1 MIWKRV
7 IVAWMTLLA
16 LVLASA
22 GASARTDVGAKPHV
36 GAIDVV
42 AAICI
47 EAHGLASVGGH
58 QENWLSTTTETSDV
72 PDAARG
78 ASGILARSE
87 AAGGHLIARHV
98 GQTTEQLAARLAGN
112 ARLPAAST
120 FNSLAQAEGAVGSA
134 LQANASQVSKWV
146 AAGAGGRLVIDAPFS
161 GGSVLMQGAT
171 SPVAGTGV
179 RVVLQGNGSGGLSHP
194 DGVSSAMSD
203 RDYLL
208 HQFFAGYFNQDWD
221 VSGAT
226 NWSDVVGEYLSQNPI
241 DDVLRTRDALRAWL
255 SETEPG
261 QRIPAKF
268 GCEYDPGPDGMDDRT
283 LVEAIADYIDERT
296 GV

>member
-1 MIWKRV
+1 
-7 IVAWMTLLA
+7 
-16 LVLASA
+16 
-22 GASARTDVGAKPHV
+22 
-36 GAIDVV
+36 
-42 AAICI
+42 
-47 EAHGLASVGGH
+47 
-58 QENWLSTTTETSDV
+58 
-72 PDAARG
+72 
-78 ASGILARSE
+78 
-87 AAGGHLIARHV
+87 
-98 GQTTEQLAARLAGN
+98 
-112 ARLPAAST
+112 
-120 FNSLAQAEGAVGSA
+120 
-134 LQANASQVSKWV
+134 
-146 AAGAGGRLVIDAPFS
+146 
-161 GGSVLMQGAT
+161 
-171 SPVAGTGV
+171 
-179 RVVLQGNGSGGLSHP
+179 
-194 DGVSSAMSD
+194 MSD